1 MGLGILRAV
10 KMTSI
15 VGKRFLHIGRK
26 NGNKGIAAR
35 VSPYIIDVMN
45 NPIISIDHIH
55 NICNM
60 MAETELL
67 AGVIRLVT
75 VIFSLRKF
83 FHK

>member
-15 VGKRFLHIGRK
+15 VGKRFLHIGGA
-26 NGNKGIAAR
+26 NSNKSITVR
-35 VSPYIIDVMN
+35 MSPYIIDIMN
-45 NPIISIDHIH
+45 NPILSIDHIH

-67 AGVIRLVT
+67 TGVIRFVT
-75 VIFSLRKF
+75 VIMSIRRFL
-83 FHK
+83 

>member
-1 MGLGILRAV
+1 MGLGIIRMV

-15 VGKRFLHIGRK
+15 VGKRFLHIGGA
-26 NGNKGIAAR
+26 NSNKSITVR
-35 VSPYIIDVMN
+35 MSPYIIDIMN

-55 NICNM
+55 NMCNM

-67 AGVIRLVT
+67 AGVIRFVT
-75 VIFSLRKF
+75 VVFSLRRF